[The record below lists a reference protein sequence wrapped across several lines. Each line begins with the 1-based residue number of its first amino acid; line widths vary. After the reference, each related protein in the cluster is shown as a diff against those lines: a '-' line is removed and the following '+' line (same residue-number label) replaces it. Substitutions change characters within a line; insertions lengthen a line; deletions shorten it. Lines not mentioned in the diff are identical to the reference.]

1 MNKYITYLLILC
13 SLAFGLMGCEDDDT
27 TPDTGTATI
36 AFATSVL
43 KTMENVT
50 PLQIPVTLN
59 TPAKQDIQVTVAI
72 KSEEGAKENIHY
84 QFQSKVIT
92 IAKGASIGYFFVNLT
107 DDRDIN
113 PDRIFTVELMQ
124 ATRVAIAAE
133 GYTCRIVIQ
142 SDEGFPGIG
151 FKNTLMSAPE
161 EQDLFK
167 VPVVLS
173 KKYAEP
179 VTFKVAVKEGG
190 TALPDLHF
198 HLDQEKIY
206 TIPAGDTIV
215 NIDLHIV
222 DNDTVNENTVF
233 ELRIIEAQN
242 ASITEIYQE
251 CKVTIVNDERDAYVS
266 FARTNT
272 QAFESDGYIWIP
284 IKISGVYKLPVK
296 VTIAVE
302 DGSAIQGRD
311 YEVETHEITF
321 ENDKMLDSIRIKV
334 IDNTIT
340 DIDKYFIVSIAE
352 VKGALKAEKDQE
364 MQATILNDDINL
376 KTLYDNMMGSWTITQ
391 SRSDVDAS
399 TTMIIS
405 GGDTPDEED
414 TNYQKFLF
422 CRIPKYRQGYDVT
435 WKMSFDPATGE
446 MKVITGNIAIKE
458 TIDFGGELGVTN
470 IILLP
475 GTSDYYGFD
484 PNPVSITSNKNF
496 TELIVDPQVVLYGMI
511 KPVTAEKVS
520 PNHYFALENVVMK
533 KNK

>member
-13 SLAFGLMGCEDDDT
+13 LLAFGLMGCEDDDT

-124 ATRVAIAAE
+124 ATGVAIAAE

-233 ELRIIEAQN
+233 ELRIVEAQN

-311 YEVETHEITF
+311 YEVENNEITF

-376 KTLYDNMMGSWTITQ
+376 KTLYDNMMGSWTLYNNF
-391 SRSDVDAS
+391 
-399 TTMIIS
+399 TMEDNRLPAEATLTIS
-405 GGDTPDEED
+405 GGDTPEEED
-414 TNYQKFLF
+414 ANYLKRLV
-422 CRIPKYRQGYDVT
+422 CRVDKYVWNKPLTLYLNFDVN
-435 WKMSFDPATGE
+435 TGE
-446 MKVITGNIAIKE
+446 ISLQLLEVCMTETFGDPYGKCNMRLEKESNTAATTLAIH
-458 TIDFGGELGVTN
+458 
-470 IILLP
+470 P
-475 GTSDYYGFD
+475 
-484 PNPVSITSNKNF
+484 NKNY
-496 TELIVDPQVVLYGMI
+496 TTLTWDNSSLIAAILYNFDTNERFNIMHF
-511 KPVTAEKVS
+511 KFKNAYMVQ
-520 PNHYFALENVVMK
+520 NK
-533 KNK
+533 K